1 MTCKHTISTAV
12 DEDGCC
18 SSCGK
23 DLNPLFE
30 KHCGG
35 CPIVAEN
42 AKLRTALTDLYAC
55 QNGPPLIRDTEKWN
69 AAMNRTAELLPEF

>member
-1 MTCKHTISTAV
+1 MTCKHTIFTAV

-35 CPIVAEN
+35 CPVKAEN
-42 AKLRTALTDLYAC
+42 ANLKAENMELRQQIDAASYLRELRHGHG
-55 QNGPPLIRDTEKWN
+55 QNGLRAGT
-69 AAMNRTAELLPEF
+69 L

>member
-1 MTCKHTISTAV
+1 MTCKHTIFTAV

-35 CPIVAEN
+35 CPVLAEN
-42 AKLRTALTDLYAC
+42 AKLMEEVQHLQDMQGAEPRNATVPRCGKSGTD
-55 QNGPPLIRDTEKWN
+55 RE
-69 AAMNRTAELLPEF
+69 